1 MSEVMGDEELWEAL
15 EEWIHSGD
23 VTVEFEKKDGTKR
36 VMRCTLRPDA
46 YAGYEFK
53 GGMNHDTSSLM
64 TVWDLDKEAWRMI
77 RYGSINSV
85 EES

>member
-1 MSEVMGDEELWEAL
+1 
-15 EEWIHSGD
+15 
-23 VTVEFEKKDGTKR
+23 
-36 VMRCTLRPDA
+36 MRCTLRPDA

-77 RYGSINSV
+77 RYGSIT
-85 EES
+85 EIEAG